1 MASRPTATPADPEH
15 GARFVLERQSSTDAG
30 EAVYSALVLGA
41 GGQEHAMHVAIAADG
56 TVEVSA
62 PDDAPAWMVKH
73 VEGLSRQVRTSGQR
87 EGVWPRTIR
96 RWKDAP
102 T

>member
-15 GARFVLERQSSTDAG
+15 GARFVLERVSCTEAG

-41 GGQEHAMHVAIAADG
+41 GGEEHAMRVVIGADG
-56 TVEVSA
+56 TVDVSA
-62 PDDAPAWMVKH
+62 QDDAPGWMVKH